1 MKKLLFIVFIVASAL
16 SFAHAQELR
25 KSQPD
30 SLIKPIPFG
39 YGPHTGYLFTVGGKL
54 QTPDEI
60 KARLLSYAP
69 SAAEFSTAKKDV
81 TWGFVFS
88 GGAGVAG
95 IGAVIAF
102 SHANRLNGAAFN
114 SSGTGFVYQDHN
126 KTGAYILTGAAI
138 GFLTA
143 SITTWINGAIHAHRS
158 IYLYNQQYQ

>member
-1 MKKLLFIVFIVASAL
+1 MKKLLFIVFIMASAL
-16 SFAHAQELR
+16 SFVHAQEVR

-39 YGPHTGYLFTVGGKL
+39 YGSHAGYLFTVGGKL

-60 KARLLSYAP
+60 KVRLLSYAP
-69 SAAEFSTAKKDV
+69 SAVEFSKAKKDA
-81 TWGFVFS
+81 TWGFIFT
-88 GGAGVAG
+88 GGAGAAG

-102 SHANRLNGAAFN
+102 SHANKLNGVTFN
-114 SSGTGFVYQDHN
+114 SSGTGFIYQDHS
-126 KTGAYILTGAAI
+126 KTGAYVLTGAAI

-158 IYLYNQQYQ
+158 ISLYNQQYQ